1 MTGRTENRIKTENSI
16 NSILDTLP
24 SCVTNYYYSIAS
36 GLEPKACLEYIKKI
50 RGFLSYINSN
60 TREVKVDKIG
70 QIDVAKYMHHIE
82 TKTDING
89 AEAETSFAYRK
100 LVHSVLNSF
109 FEYLANNHYVECN
122 PMKQIR
128 RPRGTNSVKRYHLT
142 SESFQKI
149 LKQIDSGAG
158 TARAANRQKNW
169 HSRDYAI
176 MVLLMCT
183 GMRETALTEIN
194 VGDINWRDQTLTIID
209 KRYTTHVYHI
219 NTKMRD
225 ALKMWLFDRESIL
238 DNNQCEALFV
248 SNQRKRISADS
259 VSDIVKKYTKEA
271 LGCSLSP
278 HKIRSAFCTILYDQ
292 TGDIEFVR
300 EAVGH
305 RSAETTQRYIV
316 KDGSTKTKSANII
329 NDLI

>member
-1 MTGRTENRIKTENSI
+1 MNGRTENRIKTENSI
-16 NSILDTLP
+16 NTILTSLP
-24 SCVTNYYYSIAS
+24 DCVTHYYYSIAS

-50 RGFLSYINSN
+50 RNFLSYIDSN
-60 TREVKVDKIG
+60 TRDVKVEKIS
-70 QIDVAKYMHHIE
+70 QIDIAKYMHSIE
-82 TKTDING
+82 TKIDSKG
-89 AEAETSFAYRK
+89 AESETSFAYRK

-109 FEYLANNHYVECN
+109 FEYLANNNYVTNN

-128 RPRGTNSVKRYHLT
+128 RPRGTNSIKRYYLT
-142 SESFQKI
+142 SENFQEI
-149 LKQIDSGAG
+149 LKQVDNGAG
-158 TARAANRQKNW
+158 SRRAANRQRNW

-176 MVLLMCT
+176 MILLMCT

-194 VGDINWRDQTLTIID
+194 INDIDWTNETLTIID

-219 NTKMRD
+219 NSKMNN
-225 ALKMWLFDRESIL
+225 ALKLWLFDREIIL
-238 DNNQCEALFV
+238 GGVQCDALFI
-248 SNQRKRISADS
+248 SNQKRRISSDS
-259 VSDIVKKYTKEA
+259 VSDIVRKYTKEA
-271 LGCSLSP
+271 LGYSLSP
-278 HKIRSAFCTILYDQ
+278 HKIRSAFCTILYNQ

-329 NDLI
+329 NDLL